1 MKSAVTCAST
11 VVAASV
17 TTTDSQRMASHTG
30 KFVAYYRVSTARQGR
45 SGLGLEAQRQSGV
58 DYLNGGRWQLVAE
71 HTEVESGKVND
82 RPELIRALAACR
94 IHRAT
99 LVVAKLDRLS
109 RDAAFLLNLKS
120 SGVRFVIAE
129 MPEANEL
136 TVDLL
141 AVLAQHERR
150 VISERTKAALAA
162 AKRRGVVLGN
172 PAHLDRRARRKGT
185 AASAAVRSEAAQQRA
200 ADLGPIV
207 AELRRGGASSLRD
220 LAREL
225 NARGIPTSRG
235 AVWSAA
241 QVQRL
246 LSRLDNSSS

>member
-1 MKSAVTCAST
+1 M
-11 VVAASV
+11 AA
-17 TTTDSQRMASHTG
+17 HNG

-45 SGLGLEAQRQSGV
+45 SGLGLDAQRQTV
-58 DYLNGGRWQLVAE
+58 LDYLNGGRWRLVAE
-71 HTEVESGKVND
+71 HTEVESGTVSD
-82 RPELIRALAACR
+82 RPELVRALAACR
-94 IHRAT
+94 IHGAT

-109 RDAAFLLNLKS
+109 RDAAFLLNLKA

-162 AKRRGVVLGN
+162 ARRRGVKLGN
-172 PAHLDRRARRKGT
+172 PEHLDRKARRKGT
-185 AASAAVRSEAAQQRA
+185 AASAGVRSAAAQQRA
-200 ADLGPIV
+200 TDLGPII
-207 AELRRGGASSLRD
+207 ADLRSGGASSLRD
-220 LAREL
+220 LARGL

-235 AVWSAA
+235 AEWTAA

-246 LSRLDNSSS
+246 LWRLDNSSS